1 MTAPVIIEWLPS
13 QTTPS
18 ARQTELDQY
27 VLSHPAGSL
36 YHLSA
41 WRLAVQAA
49 YGHAGGALVALQGRQ
64 IVGLLPWCQMQFLG
78 FNAKQVA
85 VPFADYCDILADSD
99 EVQAQLLAT
108 AMKQLENGKAKRLQ
122 LRVRTAATDE
132 PAPDTATKPDANS
145 NQAQKV
151 CMQVALPASS
161 ELLLASYKPK
171 LRSQIK
177 KAGKNGLTAELADT
191 VTALHEFYAIYCQN
205 MHRLGSPVHRLQWF
219 EQLLRNLPRGA
230 CYRIALV
237 RSEGVA
243 IGAGL
248 VFYFA
253 NKAWIPWA
261 STLARYNHLA
271 PNMLL
276 YWQIQAHLAD
286 HGVTCFDMGRSTPGE
301 GTYRFKQQWGAKP
314 VALHWPSYTAQ
325 GLVQLPA
332 QSAQNGR
339 LRPAIEAIWRKLPLA
354 VATRLGAAVRGYI
367 SL

>member
-1 MTAPVIIEWLPS
+1 MTAPVIIEWLPN

-27 VLSHPAGSL
+27 VLSHLAGSL

-49 YGHAGGALVALQGRQ
+49 YGHEGGALVAMQGQQ
-64 IVGLLPWCQMQFLG
+64 IVGLLPWCQMQFFG
-78 FNAKQVA
+78 FNAKQVT

-99 EVQAQLLAT
+99 EVEAQLLA
-108 AMKQLENGKAKRLQ
+108 AAIKQLKSSKAKQLQ
-122 LRVRTAATDE
+122 LRNRLAIADE
-132 PAPDTATKPDANS
+132 AAPDVATKSAGT
-145 NQAQKV
+145 QAQKV
-151 CMQVALPASS
+151 TMQVALPANS
-161 ELLLASYKPK
+161 EQLLASYKPK

-177 KAGKNGLTAELADT
+177 KASKNGLTAELTDSAGL
-191 VTALHEFYAIYCQN
+191 AEFYAVYSQN
-205 MHRLGSPVHRLQWF
+205 MHRLGSPAHRLQWF
-219 EQLLRNLPRGA
+219 EQLLRNLPQGA

-237 RSEGVA
+237 RSEGVT

-261 STLARYNHLA
+261 STLASYNHLA

-314 VALHWPSYTAQ
+314 VPLHWPPYTAQ
-325 GLVQLPA
+325 GPVQLPA